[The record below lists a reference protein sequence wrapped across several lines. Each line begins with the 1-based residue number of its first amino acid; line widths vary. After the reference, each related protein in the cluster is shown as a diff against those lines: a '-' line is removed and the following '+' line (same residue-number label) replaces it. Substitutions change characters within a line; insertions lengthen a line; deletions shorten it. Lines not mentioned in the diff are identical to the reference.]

1 MAKKWEYRVIGL
13 PPPAGGSHMMEEF
26 LNEYG
31 REGWELVQLVNP
43 MPDLTRP
50 GLVYFKRPKA
60 S

>member
-1 MAKKWEYRVIGL
+1 
-13 PPPAGGSHMMEEF
+13 MMEEF